1 MVNLQGDGTLKK
13 IQDDYLYWDK
23 IKHTKKNSREI
34 MECSALYRF
43 IRSNTIPSGKKILL
57 VI

>member
-23 IKHTKKNSREI
+23 IKHTKKNLGKLWNAVHYI
-34 MECSALYRF
+34 ALLEVILF
-43 IRSNTIPSGKKILL
+43 LQGKKYF
-57 VI
+57 